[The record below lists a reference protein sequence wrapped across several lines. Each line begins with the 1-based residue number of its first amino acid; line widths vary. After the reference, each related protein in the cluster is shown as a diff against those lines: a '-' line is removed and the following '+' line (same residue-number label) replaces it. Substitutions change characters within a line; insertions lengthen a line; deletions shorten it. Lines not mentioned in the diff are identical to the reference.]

1 MKYPDFSD
9 RNTRT
14 GTLGVVAVGALILA
28 APFVAQAAT
37 SDGEPE
43 VTEVSAGGVTLH
55 DTDGKALQCTRT
67 SANNSAGDGTGTW
80 RWDCDGTKIQL
91 PADYTMTDE
100 AERAN
105 AVTRMYWQA
114 ADGGR
119 ISTDELD
126 QPAPGVYAVHR
137 DDVSVAAVERGDL
150 TVYVAASYAAGQEI
164 VDRFVAE
171 EARCSPT
178 PAASRPRLLRGRRL
192 FPAPRRG

>member
-14 GTLGVVAVGALILA
+14 GTLGIVAVGALILA

-55 DTDGKALQCTRT
+55 DADGDALQCAQT
-67 SANNSAGDGTGTW
+67 SANDSADDGKGTW

-91 PADYTMTDE
+91 RTDYTTTDE

-114 ADGGR
+114 SNGER
-119 ISTDELD
+119 IDTDELER
-126 QPAPGVYAVHR
+126 PAPGVYAVHR
-137 DDVSVAAVERGDL
+137 NDISVAAVERGDL
-150 TVYVAASYAAGQEI
+150 TVYVATFYAAGEEI
-164 VDRFVAE
+164 VERLVAE
-171 EARCSPT
+171 EAR
-178 PAASRPRLLRGRRL
+178 
-192 FPAPRRG
+192 

>member
-9 RNTRT
+9 KNTRA
-14 GTLGVVAVGALILA
+14 GTLGIVTVGALILA

-37 SDGEPE
+37 SDGEPAT
-43 VTEVSAGGVTLH
+43 TEVAAGGVSLR
-55 DTDGKALQCTRT
+55 DADGNALQCAQT
-67 SANNSAGDGTGTW
+67 SANGAEDDTGMW

-91 PADYTMTDE
+91 RTNYTMTDE

-114 ADGGR
+114 SNGER
-119 ISTDELD
+119 IDTDELER
-126 QPAPGVYAVHR
+126 PAPGVYAVHR

-150 TVYVAASYAAGQEI
+150 TVYVAATYAAGREI

-171 EARCSPT
+171 EAR
-178 PAASRPRLLRGRRL
+178 
-192 FPAPRRG
+192 

>member
-14 GTLGVVAVGALILA
+14 GTLGIVAVGALILA
-28 APFVAQAAT
+28 APFIAQAAT

-55 DTDGKALQCTRT
+55 DADGNAFQCAQT
-67 SANNSAGDGTGTW
+67 SANDSADDGKGTW

-91 PADYTMTDE
+91 RTDYTMTDE

-114 ADGGR
+114 SNGER
-119 ISTDELD
+119 IDTDELER
-126 QPAPGVYAVHR
+126 PVPGVYAVHR
-137 DDVSVAAVERGDL
+137 NDISVAAVERGDL
-150 TVYVAASYAAGQEI
+150 TVYVATFYAAGEEI
-164 VDRFVAE
+164 VERLVAE
-171 EARCSPT
+171 EAR
-178 PAASRPRLLRGRRL
+178 
-192 FPAPRRG
+192 

>member
-14 GTLGVVAVGALILA
+14 GTLGIVAVGALILA

-55 DTDGKALQCTRT
+55 DADGNALQCTQN
-67 SANNSAGDGTGTW
+67 SANDSAGDGKGTW

-91 PADYTMTDE
+91 RTDYTMTDE
-100 AERAN
+100 AKRAN

-114 ADGGR
+114 SNGER
-119 ISTDELD
+119 IDTDELER
-126 QPAPGVYAVHR
+126 PAPGVYAVHR
-137 DDVSVAAVERGDL
+137 NDISVAAVERGDL
-150 TVYVAASYAAGQEI
+150 TVYVATFYAAGEEI
-164 VDRFVAE
+164 VERLVAE
-171 EARCSPT
+171 EAR
-178 PAASRPRLLRGRRL
+178 
-192 FPAPRRG
+192 

>member
-1 MKYPDFSD
+1 MLSRVKYPDFSD

-14 GTLGVVAVGALILA
+14 GTLGIVAVGALILA

-55 DTDGKALQCTRT
+55 DADGNALQCAQT
-67 SANNSAGDGTGTW
+67 SANDSADDGKGTW

-91 PADYTMTDE
+91 RTDYTMTDE

-114 ADGGR
+114 SNGERVD
-119 ISTDELD
+119 TDELER
-126 QPAPGVYAVHR
+126 PAPGVYAVHR
-137 DDVSVAAVERGDL
+137 NDISVAAVERGDL
-150 TVYVAASYAAGQEI
+150 TVYVATFYAAGEEI
-164 VDRFVAE
+164 VERLVAE
-171 EARCSPT
+171 EAK
-178 PAASRPRLLRGRRL
+178 
-192 FPAPRRG
+192 